1 MRPIIERVIK
11 PKLVLATCI
20 TTSTVA
26 RRSHHNQQCV
36 VRIGLCM
43 KNLIG
48 ELGILCSYSSN

>member
-1 MRPIIERVIK
+1 MRPIIERVVK

-36 VRIGLCM
+36 VRIGLCIE
-43 KNLIG
+43 KSHWGIG
-48 ELGILCSYSSN
+48 YLV